1 MCLINSDCLVL
12 QLIYLGT
19 DSNLCQQTS
28 VCRCIIQ
35 AGKDTSNW

>member
-19 DSNLCQQTS
+19 DSQFVSGNQCLPLYYS
-28 VCRCIIQ
+28 GWERY
-35 AGKDTSNW
+35 K